1 MDHDVTAE
9 GRTLRRLAPRALG
22 KAHRRL
28 FDAAQFFAALSPER
42 RHRVRI
48 LAKRLRYALD
58 VLSVALPRDAT
69 ERYIAALAELQDVL
83 GDLNDAAV
91 AQIRL
96 RDLTGSDMTLDLAQ
110 QRAEARAQTAVG
122 EVEVRLL
129 KLLETRP
136 PWKA

>member
-1 MDHDVTAE
+1 
-9 GRTLRRLAPRALG
+9 
-22 KAHRRL
+22 
-28 FDAAQFFAALSPER
+28 
-42 RHRVRI
+42 VRI
-48 LAKRLRYALD
+48 LAKRLRYSLD
-58 VLSVALPRDAT
+58 VMSVALPKQST
-69 ERYIAALAELQDVL
+69 ERFVTALSELQDVL

-110 QRAEARAQTAVG
+110 QRVEAREQTAVG
-122 EVEVRLL
+122 EAEVRLL